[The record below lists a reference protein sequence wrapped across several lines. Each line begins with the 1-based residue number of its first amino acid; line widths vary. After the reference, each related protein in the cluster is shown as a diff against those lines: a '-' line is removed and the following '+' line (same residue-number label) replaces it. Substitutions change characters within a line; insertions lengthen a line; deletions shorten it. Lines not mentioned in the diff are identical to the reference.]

1 MKTIIIPIDFS
12 DNAEKALKYALK
24 LSEKLSAKV
33 FLLHSYYTIH
43 SNVHESL
50 NKLDVVLQKAEKL
63 SNEQLKEFYNKVS
76 PDAAYNV
83 EFISGGKSVVNEIIS
98 QVKEKNIDLVVMSTE
113 GISSKLGRL
122 FLDTN
127 TSQVVEQA
135 SCPVIV
141 IPGDT
146 KEEHMEMK
154 NMVYATQYL
163 ESDISNL
170 KALAEMAVLFGS
182 KIEVIHV
189 SEHESE
195 EVKQLLP
202 EFEQRVKKEVPTI
215 QPSFKLLQGDDVEET
230 LENYLGNNSADLLIM
245 STRNRDF
252 MDNLFEKSITKS
264 MAQYLSIPLM
274 VFHHNVK

>member
-12 DNAEKALKYALK
+12 DNAEKALKYALN

-43 SNVHESL
+43 SNVYEPL
-50 NKLDVVLQKAEKL
+50 NKVETGLQQAEKL

-83 EFISGGKSVVNEIIS
+83 EFISGGNSVVNEIIG
-98 QVKEKNIDLVVMSTE
+98 QVKEKSIDLVVMSTE

-146 KEEHMEMK
+146 KDEHMEIK

-170 KALAEMAVLFGS
+170 KALAEIAVLFGS
-182 KIEVIHV
+182 NIEVIHV

-202 EFEQRVKKEVPTI
+202 EFEQRVKKEVSTI
-215 QPSFKLLQGDDVEET
+215 PISFKLLQGEDVEET
-230 LENYLGNNSADLLIM
+230 LENYLGNNKVDLLVM
-245 STRNRDF
+245 STRYRDF
-252 MDNLFEKSITKS
+252 MDSLFEKSITKS

-274 VFHHNVK
+274 VFHHNTK

>member
-50 NKLDVVLQKAEKL
+50 NNLDAVLQKAEKL

-76 PDAAYNV
+76 PGAAYNV

-170 KALAEMAVLFGS
+170 KALAEIAVLFVS

-215 QPSFKLLQGDDVEET
+215 QSSFKLLQGDDVEET
-230 LENYLGNNSADLLIM
+230 LENYLANNNADLLIM

-274 VFHHNVK
+274 VFHHNAK

>member
-33 FLLHSYYTIH
+33 LLLHSYYTIH
-43 SNVHESL
+43 SNVYEPL
-50 NKLDVVLQKAEKL
+50 NKLEKGLQKAEKL

-76 PDAAYNV
+76 PNAAHNV
-83 EFISGGKSVVNEIIS
+83 EFISGANSVVTEIIS
-98 QVKEKNIDLVVMSTE
+98 QVKEKNVDLVVMSTE

-127 TSQVVEQA
+127 TSQVVGQA

-146 KEEHMEMK
+146 KEEHMKIK
-154 NMVYATQYL
+154 NMMYATQYL

-170 KALAEMAVLFGS
+170 RALAEIAALFGS
-182 KIEVIHV
+182 KIEVIHI
-189 SEHESE
+189 SEHQGE

-202 EFEQRVKKEVPTI
+202 EFEQRVKNIVSNIPI
-215 QPSFKLLQGDDVEET
+215 SFKLLQGDDVEET
-230 LENYLGNNSADLLIM
+230 LENYLGSSNVDLLVM
-245 STRNRDF
+245 STSYRDL
-252 MDNLFEKSITKS
+252 MDKFFKKSITKS
-264 MAQYLSIPLM
+264 MAQYLNIPLM
-274 VFHHNVK
+274 VFHHNSK